1 MLILVLRLLT
11 LAISVFSVS
20 LHASSYLFS
29 SPSDPVSARQ
39 SSVYHI
45 SQDNQGFIWFASDTD
60 GLLRFDGNQS
70 INWLN
75 PGVQN
80 DGRQNI
86 NTFLLTETGDL
97 WVGSWRDGLR
107 FYPNNQAT
115 AHEFPV
121 QDNNPHALSTQRIQ
135 TLFRD
140 SKQRIWVGTIA
151 GVYYINPEQPLQVNS
166 FAFAETTHP
175 LYQQRIWGIAE
186 SPDGL
191 WFATSK
197 GIVLLDPQL
206 RSYKQFFLPSTDNAV
221 LERAHEVRTI
231 EFIHQQLWAGS
242 ANGVFN
248 YQPNCQCFIRVSQ
261 PGNLPQ
267 PRVNALHS
275 GTGQKIWVG
284 ATDGLYQLDSQDQ
297 SWTAFAES
305 YNLLP
310 DVDIRS
316 IYLDQAQHLWLGSR
330 EQGVFIGT
338 PQYTGFV
345 SLAKQMPE
353 TLAEDGNRL
362 ISAIYHDQAGGLW
375 LAAQNNLLYR
385 HADKQAWLSIEL
397 RKQFGIRKV
406 YRITADP
413 AGQLWFATDR
423 GLYRLEQQ
431 KLVAVNTPFELAGVR
446 VGGVTELYISA
457 QGHFYLGLWQHG
469 LVFWQPEQQLSR
481 LELSQLSETSGDQI
495 YQLSQSQDGHF
506 FAVSRYSGLFTKAS
520 AEASW
525 RPLPIETQGLVD
537 GYNCV
542 LPERDKLLW
551 LCSEYGLWR
560 YDRQSKQIEQF
571 SIQHGLPS
579 SYISAAF
586 FDQAQRFWVLT
597 NHGPA
602 RFDERLQRF
611 VSYSQNDGLPDL
623 TMQRNT
629 YSVAKDGETLIGTAN
644 GAALVKVMPEQ
655 ENLVAPQLVLSKL
668 IIDGADLTRSYQPG
682 AGLIELP
689 HSYRELII
697 GYALIDYRNPE
708 MNTTRSRLLGLSDRW
723 SPFDKNHEVRYINLP
738 PGRYVLEIEGQN
750 GRGVGTDTPLR
761 LTVVV
766 KAPWWYSTWLWLIV
780 IVLVFMLVLGLM
792 HIQQLNLS
800 RRNRR
805 LQQLVLERTSELE
818 ALTVKLKDRADHDS
832 LTGLLNRAGFIERFQ
847 HLLSQASRLNHTV
860 SLVLID
866 IDHFKLLNDQYGH
879 NLGDKVLQHFSALLQ
894 SRVRASDI
902 LGRWGGEEFILAL
915 TNTDAEGAKVFCDQ
929 LLQVLKLQQY
939 QDQQHSIAFTATF
952 GVVNLPPT
960 IRLLDTWVK
969 LADDALYQGKRRGR
983 AQVVIA
989 EVV

>member
-45 SQDNQGFIWFASDTD
+45 SQDNQGFIWFASDID

-284 ATDGLYQLDSQDQ
+284 ATDGLYQLDSQEQ
-297 SWTAFAES
+297 SWTALVC
-305 YNLLP
+305 N
-310 DVDIRS
+310 
-316 IYLDQAQHLWLGSR
+316 GSR
-330 EQGVFIGT
+330 VI
-338 PQYTGFV
+338 PTG
-345 SLAKQMPE
+345 ATK
-353 TLAEDGNRL
+353 
-362 ISAIYHDQAGGLW
+362 ISCG
-375 LAAQNNLLYR
+375 
-385 HADKQAWLSIEL
+385 
-397 RKQFGIRKV
+397 
-406 YRITADP
+406 
-413 AGQLWFATDR
+413 
-423 GLYRLEQQ
+423 
-431 KLVAVNTPFELAGVR
+431 
-446 VGGVTELYISA
+446 
-457 QGHFYLGLWQHG
+457 
-469 LVFWQPEQQLSR
+469 
-481 LELSQLSETSGDQI
+481 
-495 YQLSQSQDGHF
+495 
-506 FAVSRYSGLFTKAS
+506 
-520 AEASW
+520 
-525 RPLPIETQGLVD
+525 
-537 GYNCV
+537 
-542 LPERDKLLW
+542 
-551 LCSEYGLWR
+551 
-560 YDRQSKQIEQF
+560 
-571 SIQHGLPS
+571 
-579 SYISAAF
+579 
-586 FDQAQRFWVLT
+586 
-597 NHGPA
+597 
-602 RFDERLQRF
+602 
-611 VSYSQNDGLPDL
+611 
-623 TMQRNT
+623 
-629 YSVAKDGETLIGTAN
+629 
-644 GAALVKVMPEQ
+644 
-655 ENLVAPQLVLSKL
+655 
-668 IIDGADLTRSYQPG
+668 
-682 AGLIELP
+682 
-689 HSYRELII
+689 
-697 GYALIDYRNPE
+697 
-708 MNTTRSRLLGLSDRW
+708 
-723 SPFDKNHEVRYINLP
+723 
-738 PGRYVLEIEGQN
+738 
-750 GRGVGTDTPLR
+750 
-761 LTVVV
+761 
-766 KAPWWYSTWLWLIV
+766 
-780 IVLVFMLVLGLM
+780 
-792 HIQQLNLS
+792 
-800 RRNRR
+800 
-805 LQQLVLERTSELE
+805 
-818 ALTVKLKDRADHDS
+818 
-832 LTGLLNRAGFIERFQ
+832 
-847 HLLSQASRLNHTV
+847 
-860 SLVLID
+860 
-866 IDHFKLLNDQYGH
+866 
-879 NLGDKVLQHFSALLQ
+879 
-894 SRVRASDI
+894 
-902 LGRWGGEEFILAL
+902 
-915 TNTDAEGAKVFCDQ
+915 
-929 LLQVLKLQQY
+929 
-939 QDQQHSIAFTATF
+939 
-952 GVVNLPPT
+952 
-960 IRLLDTWVK
+960 
-969 LADDALYQGKRRGR
+969 
-983 AQVVIA
+983 
-989 EVV
+989 